1 MSDISE
7 REKGGDILRIDSLER
22 LTSKYDIIEILNI
35 YLGNRINEKS
45 TSIFNKF
52 RNTILKS

>member
-35 YLGNRINEKS
+35 YLGNRIN
-45 TSIFNKF
+45 
-52 RNTILKS
+52 